1 MRTLSPDHPV
11 GAFTLFCNC
20 DSGILYNLSLLR
32 VCQSDGGCVATLVV
46 KGDGI
51 VHILGIA
58 GQREGCFLLTIQTLF
73 VLCIGDSCILWVDT

>member
-1 MRTLSPDHPV
+1 MAAL
-11 GAFTLFCNC
+11 
-20 DSGILYNLSLLR
+20 
-32 VCQSDGGCVATLVV
+32 VA

-73 VLCIGDSCILWVDT
+73 VLRVGDFRILGVDIRTILCYFL